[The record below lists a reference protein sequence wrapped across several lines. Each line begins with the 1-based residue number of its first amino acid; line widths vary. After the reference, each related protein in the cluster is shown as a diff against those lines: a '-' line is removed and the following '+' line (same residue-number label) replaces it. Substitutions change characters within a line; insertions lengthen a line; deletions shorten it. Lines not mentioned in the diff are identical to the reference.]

1 MFFHHQ
7 QNQNGPLEIT
17 NATAK
22 DNDEND
28 IEHYVVNKR
37 QARTEKWANVGPP
50 LLGTT
55 CHVKSLEDGKNNEFR
70 LAAENDNVAGLV
82 DEKEYEFRVA
92 VVNRAGPGD
101 FARPPDV
108 ASHAIGFSPF
118 NPREIIVRVA
128 TKLNP
133 NEVVKVSAA
142 TVGFVAPEIFDHD
155 AVEFNRDM
163 WSTGVLSYV
172 IQDNSE
178 TMENIRR
185 CDVCFPNEVFAG
197 ISDQGKDF
205 IQNLLLKNRYYGDVI
220 DRIDGYVWY
229 LLDNDQINETYV
241 YELYSITDL
250 FKPNGKN

>member
-1 MFFHHQ
+1 MV
-7 QNQNGPLEIT
+7 EIL
-17 NATAK
+17 NFLFVWHIWDK
-22 DNDEND
+22 D
-28 IEHYVVNKR
+28 R
-37 QARTEKWANVGPP
+37 QAQRATLKHRSIYDYYDIPEETGCGAFDVVHRCMEKTTGKTCAAKFIPKLTSDDKATVRRKIEVMMELNHPKLSHLYGAFEEVEMVLVTE
-50 LLGTT
+50 
-55 CHVKSLEDGKNNEFR
+55 F
-70 LAAENDNVAGLV
+70 
-82 DEKEYEFRVA
+82 
-92 VVNRAGPGD
+92 
-101 FARPPDV
+101 V
-108 ASHAIGFSPF
+108 ASEDLFDHIADPNFKTTKTEAFQYMRQIS
-118 NPREIIVRVA
+118 

-205 IQNLLLKNRYYGDVI
+205 TQNLLLKNR
-220 DRIDGYVWY
+220 
-229 LLDNDQINETYV
+229 
-241 YELYSITDL
+241 
-250 FKPNGKN
+250 